1 MSERLNPDEILRQ
14 NPQIDRE
21 EVDEARELLRRL
33 REQGA
38 HRKDYDLVP
47 PFGGRRVTVLDD
59 VRIDSRPVRVRRP
72 YGPE

>member
-1 MSERLNPDEILRQ
+1 MSKRLNPDEILRQ

-21 EVDEARELLRRL
+21 ELDEARELLRRL

-59 VRIDSRPVRVRRP
+59 VRTDSRPVRMRRP